1 MKLIKRQNKQSK
13 QLYCPPCCLRW
24 EPVRRWD
31 YLTVV
36 HTFLGLTNCWWNGH
50 VKDKYRV
57 QKEMCRDIQRDHCR
71 MRERGMGA
79 DSVGLEHR
87 KFVSEKARPSSPPQA
102 FDLATCP
109 TSAEPHLRRKG
120 CPLLLTNLRT
130 AGTLPVPHLTALPG
144 ILREACGCWPCTCAL
159 PLCRAFHLPCQR
171 CRRSFGEGTLVLT
184 HSPEVFQRFPVSGS
198 R

>member
-1 MKLIKRQNKQSK
+1 MVKRQNKQSK

-24 EPVRRWD
+24 EPVRHWD

-50 VKDKYRV
+50 VKDKHKV
-57 QKEMCRDIQRDHCR
+57 QKEMCRDIQQDHCR

-87 KFVSEKARPSSPPQA
+87 PSSPPQA

-109 TSAEPHLRRKG
+109 TSAESAISVEKAARFSSRTYALRDPPPPPPYRPSRHSPGGARLLALHMRSAALPHFPPPLSGVPALLRRRHADAYRQ
-120 CPLLLTNLRT
+120 P
-130 AGTLPVPHLTALPG
+130 
-144 ILREACGCWPCTCAL
+144 
-159 PLCRAFHLPCQR
+159 
-171 CRRSFGEGTLVLT
+171 
-184 HSPEVFQRFPVSGS
+184 
-198 R
+198 